1 MMLFWKSS
9 DPIKRMKADI
19 AEAGHLMLDKEREA
33 ENHQFAAEVAQA
45 QARLYATRIQKLE
58 SRLKSLEATTNTASS
73 GAEKHPPSRPL
84 GVVSQSVGH
93 PHHIS
98 MGGGVSA

>member
-1 MMLFWKSS
+1 MLFWKSS

-58 SRLKSLEATTNTASS
+58 SRLKSLETANNASS
-73 GAEKHPPSRPL
+73 SGDKGLEQTSNATARHHH
-84 GVVSQSVGH
+84 QISV
-93 PHHIS
+93 
-98 MGGGVSA
+98 GGGVSA